1 MRRGFSA
8 SHAGLW
14 CKTTVESKRP
24 MSILPVTAAFSSIAA
39 LLLSVLMLIGG
50 NSLVGIVTPLR
61 AHIEGFPDLTV
72 GLLGS
77 VYFAG
82 MLAGTLAAPAIIRR
96 GGHIRAYA
104 AFVALAVVSVILMP
118 VIVSPWSWLGCRG
131 LIGFVFAGLYA
142 VIEAWIN
149 AKATNANRGVLYA
162 LYQIANFAASGSGQL
177 ALKPLGAGGFSAFAV
192 SGALLALA
200 IVPMAMTSVDP
211 PAQPRSVRPRLL
223 WLVRKAPIPCF
234 AVLAAGAANGA
245 QFALGPVFAVGIG
258 MTPTS
263 APLFTSSI
271 VLGSALG
278 VLPIAAISDRIDRRL
293 VIAAV
298 TIAGAACETALSRLT
313 APGVGLIVL
322 GFLVGLTTYPLYT
335 LAVSLAND
343 DGAPHDLIFISVG
356 LLFIYCVAAIVA
368 PAIASVLMK
377 DFGPQTLFLQNAYVH
392 LAIATL
398 ALWGVLAT
406 PRRAATKPA

>member
-1 MRRGFSA
+1 M
-8 SHAGLW
+8 
-14 CKTTVESKRP
+14 
-24 MSILPVTAAFSSIAA
+24 
-39 LLLSVLMLIGG
+39 
-50 NSLVGIVTPLR
+50 
-61 AHIEGFPDLTV
+61 
-72 GLLGS
+72 
-77 VYFAG
+77 
-82 MLAGTLAAPAIIRR
+82 
-96 GGHIRAYA
+96 
-104 AFVALAVVSVILMP
+104 
-118 VIVSPWSWLGCRG
+118 SPWSWLGCRG

-245 QFALGPVFAVGIG
+245 LFALGPVFAVGIG

-322 GFLVGLTTYPLYT
+322 GFLVGLTTYSLYT

-343 DGAPHDLIFISVG
+343 RWRPARPDLHLGRAF
-356 LLFIYCVAAIVA
+356 
-368 PAIASVLMK
+368 
-377 DFGPQTLFLQNAYVH
+377 VH
-392 LAIATL
+392 LL
-398 ALWGVLAT
+398 RGGDRRPGDRLSPDEGLWSANAFPSERLCASGHRGARPLAT
-406 PRRAATKPA
+406 CRCAPGARPDATRRVTQTRLSP

>member
-1 MRRGFSA
+1 MER
-8 SHAGLW
+8 
-14 CKTTVESKRP
+14 
-24 MSILPVTAAFSSIAA
+24 
-39 LLLSVLMLIGG
+39 
-50 NSLVGIVTPLR
+50 
-61 AHIEGFPDLTV
+61 D
-72 GLLGS
+72 
-77 VYFAG
+77 
-82 MLAGTLAAPAIIRR
+82 
-96 GGHIRAYA
+96 
-104 AFVALAVVSVILMP
+104 
-118 VIVSPWSWLGCRG
+118 
-131 LIGFVFAGLYA
+131 
-142 VIEAWIN
+142 
-149 AKATNANRGVLYA
+149 
-162 LYQIANFAASGSGQL
+162 
-177 ALKPLGAGGFSAFAV
+177 GFSAFAV

-322 GFLVGLTTYPLYT
+322 GFLVGLTTYSLYT

-392 LAIATL
+392 LAIAAL
-398 ALWGVLAT
+398 ALWGALAR

>member
-1 MRRGFSA
+1 
-8 SHAGLW
+8 
-14 CKTTVESKRP
+14 
-24 MSILPVTAAFSSIAA
+24 VTAFSSIAA

-61 AHIEGFPDLTV
+61 ARIEGFPDLTV

-118 VIVSPWSWLGCRG
+118 VMLSQWAWLSCRA

-149 AKATNANRGVLYA
+149 AKATNANRGALYA
-162 LYQIANFAASGSGQL
+162 LYQIANFAASASGQL
-177 ALKPLGAGGFSAFAV
+177 ALKPLGAGGFSPFAV
-192 SGALLALA
+192 AGALLALA

-211 PAQPRSVRPRLL
+211 PAQPRSVRPRLI
-223 WLVRKAPIPCF
+223 WLVRMAPVACF
-234 AVLAAGAANGA
+234 SGRRRGERRSVRARTGFCRRDRHGGDKRAVIHL
-245 QFALGPVFAVGIG
+245 FDRVGIG
-258 MTPTS
+258 
-263 APLFTSSI
+263 
-271 VLGSALG
+271 LG
-278 VLPIAAISDRIDRRL
+278 VLPIAAISDRVDRRL

-298 TIAGAACETALSRLT
+298 MIAGAACEVALSRLT
-313 APGVGLIVL
+313 APGAWLLVL
-322 GFLVGLTTYPLYT
+322 GFLVGLTTYSLYT

-343 DGAPHDLIFISVG
+343 HGDPHDLIFISVG
-356 LLFIYCVAAIVA
+356 LLFIYCVAAIAA
-368 PAIASVLMK
+368 PALASVLMK
-377 DFGPQTLFLQNAYVH
+377 DFGPRMLFVQNAYVH
-392 LAIATL
+392 TAVAAL
-398 ALWGVLAT
+398 ALWRLLAE
-406 PRRAATKPA
+406 PRRSRTRPV

>member
-1 MRRGFSA
+1 
-8 SHAGLW
+8 
-14 CKTTVESKRP
+14 
-24 MSILPVTAAFSSIAA
+24 VTAAFSSIAA

-61 AHIEGFPDLTV
+61 AHIEGFPELTV

-118 VIVSPWSWLGCRG
+118 VVVSPWAWLGCRG

-177 ALKPLGAGGFSAFAV
+177 ALKPLGASGFSAFAV

-293 VIAAV
+293 VIAVV

-322 GFLVGLTTYPLYT
+322 GFLVGLTTYSLYT

-392 LAIATL
+392 LAIAAL
-398 ALWGVLAT
+398 ALWGVLAR
-406 PRRAATKPA
+406 PR

>member
-1 MRRGFSA
+1 VANADFP
-8 SHAGLW
+8 L
-14 CKTTVESKRP
+14 
-24 MSILPVTAAFSSIAA
+24 VTAAFSSIAA

-50 NSLVGIVTPLR
+50 NSLVGVVTPLR
-61 AHIEGFPDLTV
+61 ARIEGFPDLIV

-118 VIVSPWSWLGCRG
+118 VLVSQWAWLGCRA
-131 LIGFVFAGLYA
+131 LLGFVFAGLYA

-162 LYQIANFAASGSGQL
+162 LYQIANFGASASGQL
-177 ALKPLGAGGFSAFAV
+177 ALKPLGAGGFSPFAV
-192 SGALLALA
+192 AGALLALA
-200 IVPMAMTSVDP
+200 TVPMAMTSVDP

-223 WLVRKAPIPCF
+223 WLIRTAPVPCF

-245 QFALGPVFAVGIG
+245 LFALGPVFAVGIG
-258 MTPTS
+258 MTATN
-263 APLFTSSI
+263 APLFTSSV

-278 VLPIAAISDRIDRRL
+278 VLPIAAVSDRVDRRL

-298 TIAGAACETALSRLT
+298 TIAGAACEVALSRVA
-313 APGVGLIVL
+313 APGAWLIVL
-322 GFLVGLTTYPLYT
+322 GFLVGLTTYSLYT

-356 LLFIYCVAAIVA
+356 LLFIYCVAAIAA
-368 PAIASVLMK
+368 PAVASVLMK
-377 DFGPQTLFLQNAYVH
+377 DFGPRMLFIQNAYVH
-392 LAIATL
+392 LGIAAL
-398 ALWGVLAT
+398 ALWALLAN
-406 PRRAATKPA
+406 PRRSRARAV